1 MSGHAKGRC
10 ERLPQ
15 LARIPPNFSA
25 KGRAEARRKERRQL
39 AATRMSTQVTAD
51 VIDASALIRRSND
64 DLDACFCAPREPL
77 EKGNGPGAILG
88 SMRTWR
94 QVAGASTSPKSV

>member
-51 VIDASALIRRSND
+51 VIDASALIRGSND
-64 DLDACFCAPREPL
+64 DLDTCFCAPHEPL

-88 SMRTWR
+88 SVRTWM